1 MSVHPG
7 KAALAQ
13 KRLIATAC
21 CCQAAMKADYG
32 FGKGADLDVDFQ
44 AALKWMAA
52 RTPEKVVSL
61 HALSH
66 L

>member
-1 MSVHPG
+1 
-7 KAALAQ
+7 
-13 KRLIATAC
+13 
-21 CCQAAMKADYG
+21 MKADYG